1 MQWGRRE
8 GRTTMR
14 EMRERLAPFLLV
26 TRLCR
31 NCEMGR
37 QGVRVRMVVLVRLQ
51 HKESLPRPP
60 TKS

>member
-1 MQWGRRE
+1 MYRGRRE
-8 GRTTMR
+8 RRTTMS
-14 EMRERLAPFLLV
+14 EVRERLAPFLLV
-26 TRLCR
+26 TLCR

-60 TKS
+60 MKS